1 LKPQIPI
8 FEGMKLNFL
17 LLICLCSNP
26 IFSQLGFCP
35 GSKGDAIFHE
45 DFSSGALPAGTTNYA
60 YVTGDPND
68 GDYTISA
75 QIGQNNGTWHSF
87 LPKTTVSNGRALI
100 VNASYTSGQFY
111 STQITGLCE
120 NTTYEFSAFL
130 MNVYDPASLACENG
144 GIPINVKF
152 QIWDETDSDL
162 LKEENTGDISSTN
175 SPVYK
180 QYALTFQTEP
190 GQKSVILKMFNN
202 GVGGCGNDLAID
214 DIIFR
219 SCGDLTKITSQGN
232 SEPGFVVCESKAPV
246 SLTLTAT
253 PYLLVYTE
261 HAYQWQE
268 SNDNENWQDIPG
280 ETNLNF
286 TSPPLNSSRYFRVKV
301 AETAV
306 NLNDNLCSSASEA
319 FFINIVKTPE
329 APLSDGDGVICSGE
343 VFPTLSVQV
352 KDGETVNWY
361 DAEVGGN
368 QIAAGTVTFTPDNQ
382 GFFYAEAV
390 KAGFNCLGN
399 IRTSVSLTI
408 NETPQVQDEV
418 LQLCE
423 NGELQ
428 LDAGEE
434 NMQYEWSTGQTSRE
448 ITISEQGN
456 FSVIITT
463 SSGCGVTKN
472 FEIHAVDIAKIEAI
486 ISEADTVTIKP
497 ANPGEFEYS
506 LDGVTFQL
514 SNTFQMVQG
523 GIYTGFMRDLQ
534 SCNAVSEEF
543 PHIVVPKFI
552 TPNNDGYN
560 DRFEL
565 KGVEYFNASEISI
578 FNRYGKL
585 LITGK
590 GQNFSWDGTFKGN
603 ELPGSD
609 YWYEINIEDYKRI
622 KGHFSLKR

>member
-1 LKPQIPI
+1 
-8 FEGMKLNFL
+8 MKFNLL
-17 LLICLCSNP
+17 LLIFLCYNP
-26 IFSQLGFCP
+26 VFSQLGFCP

-45 DFSSGALPAGTTNYA
+45 DFGSGFLLAGTTNYA

-68 GDYTISA
+68 GEYTISD
-75 QIGQNNGTWHSF
+75 QISQNNPTWHSF
-87 LPKTTVSNGRALI
+87 LPNTTVSNGRALI

-111 STQITGLCE
+111 RTKITGLCE

-130 MNVYDPASLACENG
+130 MNVYDPISLACENG

-152 QIWDETDSDL
+152 QIWDETDIDL
-162 LKEENTGDISSTN
+162 LKEGNTEDISSTN

-190 GQKSVILKMFNN
+190 GQGSVILKMFNN
-202 GVGGCGNDLAID
+202 GEGGCGNDLAID

-219 SCGDLTKITSQGN
+219 SCGDLTKITSPGN
-232 SEPGFVVCESKAPV
+232 SEPGIVVCEPDAPV

-253 PYLLVYTE
+253 PDNSVYDQ
-261 HAYQWQE
+261 HAFQWQE
-268 SNDNENWQDIPG
+268 SSDNENWQDIPG
-280 ETNLNF
+280 ETNSDF
-286 TSPPLNSSRYFRVKV
+286 TSPTLNSSRYYRVKV
-301 AETAV
+301 AEAAV

-319 FFINIVKTPE
+319 FFINIVETPE
-329 APLSDGDGVICSGE
+329 APLSNGDSVICNGQ
-343 VFPTLSVQV
+343 VFPILSVQV
-352 KDGETVNWY
+352 EAGQTVNWY

-368 QIAAGTVTFTPDNQ
+368 QIAAGTVTFTPDHQ
-382 GFFYAEAV
+382 GSFYAEAV
-390 KAGFNCLGN
+390 KTGFNCAGS

-408 NETPQVQDEV
+408 NETIQVQDEV

-423 NGELQ
+423 NRELQ
-428 LDAGEE
+428 LDAGVE
-434 NMQYEWSTGQTSRE
+434 NMQYEWSTGQTSRG

-463 SSGCGVTKN
+463 NGGCSVTKY
-472 FEIHAVDIAKIEAI
+472 FEIHAVDVAKIEAI
-486 ISEADTVTIKP
+486 ILEENTVIIRP
-497 ANPGEFEYS
+497 ANAGEFEYS

-514 SNTFQMVQG
+514 SNTFQMVPG
-523 GIYTGFMRDLQ
+523 GVYTAFMRDLQ
-534 SCNAVSEEF
+534 SCNTVSEEF

-565 KGVEYFNASEISI
+565 KGVEYFNSSEIRI
-578 FNRYGKL
+578 FDRYGKL
-585 LITGK
+585 LIAGK
-590 GQNFSWDGTFKGN
+590 GQNFSWDGTFSGKD
-603 ELPGSD
+603 LPGSD

>member
-1 LKPQIPI
+1 LNPQILI
-8 FEGMKLNFL
+8 FGVMKFNLL
-17 LLICLCSNP
+17 LLIFLCSNP
-26 IFSQLGFCP
+26 VFSQLGFCR

-45 DFSSGALPAGTTNYA
+45 DFGAGSLPAGTTNYA

-68 GDYTISA
+68 GQYTISD
-75 QIGQNNGTWHSF
+75 QISQNNGTWHSF
-87 LPKTTVSNGRALI
+87 LPNTTVSNGRALI

-111 STQITGLCE
+111 RTEIQNLCE

-130 MNVYDPASLACENG
+130 MNVYDPTSLACING

-152 QIWDETDSDL
+152 QIWDETDTDL
-162 LKEENTGDISSTN
+162 LKQGNTGDIVSTN

-190 GQKSVILKMFNN
+190 GQGSVILKMFNN
-202 GVGGCGNDLAID
+202 GEGGCGNDLAID

-219 SCGDLTKITSQGN
+219 SCGDFTKITSPGN
-232 SEPGFVVCESKAPV
+232 SEPGLVVCKPDSPV

-253 PYLLVYTE
+253 PDFSVYTQ
-261 HAYQWQE
+261 HAFQWQK
-268 SNDNENWQDIPG
+268 SNDNEDWQDISG
-280 ETNLNF
+280 ETNSDF
-286 TSPPLNSSRYFRVKV
+286 TSPPLNSSRYYRVKV
-301 AETAV
+301 AEAAV
-306 NLNDNLCSSASEA
+306 NLSDNLCSSVSEA
-319 FFINIVKTPE
+319 FFINIVETPE
-329 APLSDGDGVICSGE
+329 APLSNGDSVICNGE

-352 KDGETVNWY
+352 EAGETVNWY

-382 GFFYAEAV
+382 GSFYAEAV
-390 KAGFNCLGN
+390 KTGFNCTGS

-408 NETPQVQDEV
+408 NETPQVQDEI

-428 LDAGEE
+428 LDAGVE
-434 NMQYEWSTGQTSRE
+434 NMQYEWSTGQISGG
-448 ITISEQGN
+448 ITISEKGN

-463 SSGCGVTKN
+463 NDNCSVTKN
-472 FEIHAVDIAKIEAI
+472 FEIHAVDVAKIEDI
-486 ISEADTVTIKP
+486 ILEENTVVIRP
-497 ANPGEFEYS
+497 ANAGEFEYS

-514 SNTFQMVQG
+514 SNTFQMVPG
-523 GIYTGFMRDLQ
+523 GVYTAFMRDLQ
-534 SCNAVSEEF
+534 SCNTVSEEF

-565 KGVEYFNASEISI
+565 KGVEYFNSSEIRI

-585 LITGK
+585 LIAGK
-590 GQNFSWDGTFKGN
+590 GQNFSWDGTFNGKD
-603 ELPGSD
+603 LPGSD

>member
-1 LKPQIPI
+1 
-8 FEGMKLNFL
+8 MKLNFL
-17 LLICLCSNP
+17 LLIFLFSNP
-26 IFSQLGFCP
+26 VFSQLGFCP

-45 DFSSGALPAGTTNYA
+45 DFGSGTLPAGTTNYA

-68 GDYTISA
+68 GEYTISA
-75 QIGQNNGTWHSF
+75 QIGQNNGTWHSS
-87 LPKTTVSNGRALI
+87 LPKTTISNGRALI

-130 MNVYDPASLACENG
+130 MNVYDPKSLACLVIDG
-144 GIPINVKF
+144 GIPINVRF
-152 QIWDETDSDL
+152 QIWDETDTDL
-162 LKEENTGDISSTN
+162 LKEGNTGDISSSN

-190 GQKSVILKMFNN
+190 GQSSVILKMFNN

-219 SCGDLTKITSQGN
+219 SCGDLTKITSPGN
-232 SEPGFVVCESKAPV
+232 SEPGIVVCEPDAPV
-246 SLTLTAT
+246 SMTLTAI
-253 PYLLVYTE
+253 PDLSVYTQ
-261 HAYQWQE
+261 HAFQWQE
-268 SNDNENWQDIPG
+268 SNDNVDWQDILG
-280 ETNLNF
+280 ETNQDF
-286 TSPPLNSSRYFRVKV
+286 SSPSLHSSKYYRVKV

-319 FFINIVKTPE
+319 FFINIVETPE
-329 APLSDGDGVICSGE
+329 APVSNGDVVVCSDVVI
-343 VFPTLSVQV
+343 PALSVQV
-352 KDGETVNWY
+352 EAGETVNWY

-368 QIAAGTVTFTPDNQ
+368 QIAAGTLTFTPENQ
-382 GFFYAEAV
+382 GSFYAEAF
-390 KAGFNCLGN
+390 KTGFNCTGS

-423 NGELQ
+423 NGELY
-428 LDAGEE
+428 LDAGVE
-434 NMQYEWSTGQTSRE
+434 NMNYEWSTGLTSRG
-448 ITISEQGN
+448 ITISGQGN

-463 SSGCGVTKN
+463 NDGCSVTKN
-472 FEIHAVDIAKIEAI
+472 FEIHTVDVAKIERI
-486 ISEADTVTIKP
+486 ISEENTVIIKP
-497 ANPGEFEYS
+497 ANAGEFEYS
-506 LDGVTFQL
+506 LDGTTFQL
-514 SNTFQMVQG
+514 SNTFQMAPG
-523 GIYTGFMRDLQ
+523 GVYTAFMRDLQ
-534 SCNAVSEEF
+534 ACNTVSEEF

-552 TPNNDGYN
+552 SPNNDGFN

-565 KGVEYFNASEISI
+565 KGVEYFNSSEISI

-590 GQNFSWDGTFKGN
+590 GQNFSWDGTLNGKD
-603 ELPGSD
+603 LPGSD

>member
-1 LKPQIPI
+1 
-8 FEGMKLNFL
+8 MKFNFL
-17 LLICLCSNP
+17 LLIFLCSNSV
-26 IFSQLGFCP
+26 FSQLGFCP

-45 DFSSGALPAGTTNYA
+45 DFSSGSLPAGTTNYA

-68 GDYTISA
+68 GQYTISN
-75 QIGQNNGTWHSF
+75 QISLGFDSWHSF

-111 STQITGLCE
+111 LTQITGLCE

-130 MNVYDPASLACENG
+130 MNVYDPTSLACKNIE
-144 GIPINVKF
+144 IPINVRF

-162 LKEENTGDISSTN
+162 LKEGNTGDISSTN

-180 QYALTFQTEP
+180 QYAMTFRTVP

-219 SCGDLTKITSQGN
+219 SCGDLTKITQGN
-232 SEPGFVVCESKAPV
+232 SEPEFVVCESEAPV

-253 PYLLVYTE
+253 PDFSVYTQ
-261 HAYQWQE
+261 HAFQWQE

-280 ETNLNF
+280 EINSDF
-286 TSPPLNSSRYFRVKV
+286 TTPPLNSSRYYRVKV
-301 AETAV
+301 AEAAV

-319 FFINIVKTPE
+319 FFINIVETPA
-329 APLSDGDGVICSGE
+329 APVSNGNAVICNE
-343 VFPTLSVQV
+343 KVIPALSVQV
-352 KDGETVNWY
+352 EVGETVNWY

-368 QIAAGTVTFTPDNQ
+368 QIAAGTVTFTPINQ
-382 GFFYAEAV
+382 GSFYAEAV
-390 KAGFNCLGN
+390 KEGFNCAGS

-408 NETPQVQDEV
+408 NETPKVENEV

-428 LDAGEE
+428 LDAGVE
-434 NMQYEWSTGQTSRE
+434 NMQYEWSTGQTSGG

-463 SSGCGVTKN
+463 IKGCSATKN
-472 FEIHAVDIAKIEAI
+472 FEIHAVDVAKIEAI
-486 ISEADTVTIKP
+486 ISEENTVTIKP

-514 SNTFQMVQG
+514 SNTFQMVPG
-523 GIYTGFMRDLQ
+523 GIYIAFMRDLQ
-534 SCNAVSEEF
+534 SCNTVSEEF

-565 KGVEYFNASEISI
+565 KGVEYFNYSEIRI

-585 LITGK
+585 LIAGK
-590 GQNFSWDGTFKGN
+590 GQNFSWDGTFNSKD
-603 ELPGSD
+603 LPVSD

>member
-1 LKPQIPI
+1 
-8 FEGMKLNFL
+8 MKLNFL
-17 LLICLCSNP
+17 LLIFLFSNP
-26 IFSQLGFCP
+26 VFSQLGFCP

-45 DFSSGALPAGTTNYA
+45 DFGSGSLPAGTTNYA

-68 GDYTISA
+68 GQYTISA
-75 QIGQNNGTWHSF
+75 QIGQNNGTWHSY

-111 STQITGLCE
+111 WTQITGLCE

-130 MNVYDPASLACENG
+130 MNVYDPTSLACLDIDG
-144 GIPINVKF
+144 GIPINVRF
-152 QIWDETDSDL
+152 QIWDETDKDL
-162 LKEENTGDISSTN
+162 LKEGNTGDISSNN

-219 SCGDLTKITSQGN
+219 SCGDLTKITSQAN
-232 SEPGFVVCESKAPV
+232 SEPGFVVCKAEAPV

-253 PYLLVYTE
+253 PDFSVYTQ
-261 HAYQWQE
+261 HAFQWQE

-280 ETNLNF
+280 EINLDF
-286 TSPPLNSSRYFRVKV
+286 TSPPLNSSRYYRVKV
-301 AETAV
+301 AENAV
-306 NLNDNLCSSASEA
+306 NLDDNLCSSASEA
-319 FFINIVKTPE
+319 FFINIVETPE
-329 APLSDGDGVICSGE
+329 APLSNGDILVCDDAVI
-343 VFPTLSVQV
+343 PALSVQV
-352 KDGETVNWY
+352 EAGETVNWY

-368 QIAAGTVTFTPDNQ
+368 QIAAGTLTFTPVNQ
-382 GFFYAEAV
+382 GSFYAEAV
-390 KAGFNCLGN
+390 KAGFNCTGS

-423 NGELQ
+423 NGELH
-428 LDAGEE
+428 LDAGVE
-434 NMQYEWSTGQTSRE
+434 NMNYEWSTGQTSGK
-448 ITISEQGN
+448 ITISGQGN

-463 SSGCGVTKN
+463 NSGCSVTKN

-486 ISEADTVTIKP
+486 ISEENTVIIKP
-497 ANPGEFEYS
+497 GNAGEFEYS
-506 LDGVTFQL
+506 LDGATFQL
-514 SNTFQMVQG
+514 SNTFQMVPG
-523 GIYTGFMRDLQ
+523 GVYTAFMRDLQ
-534 SCNAVSEEF
+534 SCNTVSEEF

-560 DRFEL
+560 DKFEL
-565 KGVEYFNASEISI
+565 KGVEYFNSSEISI

-585 LITGK
+585 MIAGK
-590 GQNFSWDGTFKGN
+590 GQNFSWDGTFNGID
-603 ELPGSD
+603 LPVSD

-622 KGHFSLKR
+622 KGHFSLIR

>member
-1 LKPQIPI
+1 
-8 FEGMKLNFL
+8 MKYNFL
-17 LLICLCSNP
+17 LLIFLCYNP
-26 IFSQLGFCP
+26 VFSQLGFCP

-45 DFSSGALPAGTTNYA
+45 DFGSGTSSGPQLPAGTTTYT
-60 YVTGDPND
+60 YVTGDPQD
-68 GDYTISA
+68 GQYTISD
-75 QIGQNNGTWHSF
+75 QISQNIGSWHSF

-111 STQITGLCE
+111 RTEITGLCE

-130 MNVYDPASLACENG
+130 MNIYDRTSLGCIDIDG

-152 QIWDETDSDL
+152 EIWDKTDTDL
-162 LKEENTGDISSTN
+162 LEKGKTGDISSTN

-190 GQKSVILKMFNN
+190 GQKSVILKIFNN
-202 GVGGCGNDLAID
+202 GIGGCGNDLAID

-219 SCGDLTKITSQGN
+219 SCGDLTKITSPGN
-232 SEPGFVVCESKAPV
+232 SEPGFVVCEPDAPV

-253 PYLLVYTE
+253 ATPDFSVYTT
-261 HAYQWQE
+261 HSYQWQE
-268 SNDNENWQDIPG
+268 SNDNENWRDIPG
-280 ETNLNF
+280 ETNSDF
-286 TSPPLNSSRYFRVKV
+286 ISPPLNSSRYYRVKV
-301 AETAV
+301 AEAAV
-306 NLNDNLCSSASEA
+306 NLIDNLCSSVSEA
-319 FFINIVKTPE
+319 FFINIVETPE
-329 APLSDGDGVICSGE
+329 APLSNGDSVICTGE

-352 KDGETVNWY
+352 EAGETVNWY
-361 DAEVGGN
+361 NAEIGGS
-368 QIAAGTVTFTPDNQ
+368 QIAAGTVTFTPDHQ
-382 GFFYAEAV
+382 GSFYAEAV
-390 KAGFNCLGN
+390 KAGFNCEGS

-428 LDAGEE
+428 LNAGIE
-434 NMQYEWSTGQTSRE
+434 NMQYEWSTGQTSRG
-448 ITISEQGN
+448 ITISDQGN
-456 FSVIITT
+456 YSVIITT
-463 SSGCGVTKN
+463 NGGCSVTKN
-472 FEIHAVDIAKIEAI
+472 FEIHAVDVAKIEDI
-486 ISEADTVTIKP
+486 ISEENTVMIRP
-497 ANPGEFEYS
+497 ANAGEFEYS
-506 LDGVTFQL
+506 LDGVTYQF
-514 SNTFQMVQG
+514 SNTFQMVPG
-523 GIYTGFMRDLQ
+523 GVYTAFIRDLQ
-534 SCNAVSEEF
+534 SCNTVSEEF

-565 KGVEYFNASEISI
+565 KGVEYFNSSEIRI

-585 LITGK
+585 LIAGK
-590 GQNFSWDGTFKGN
+590 GQNFSWDGSFNGKD
-603 ELPGSD
+603 LPVSD